1 MSNKVKF
8 GIKNGYIAV
17 RKEADGTVTYDTPIK
32 LPGMRSISLEA
43 QGELTKFYAD
53 DMVYYTSSS
62 NNGYEGDV
70 EVAMIPDEIRKAIL
84 GEVEDEK
91 KVLLEN
97 TNAATVTFAL
107 LFEIE
112 GDVKGTRFVFY
123 NCTMTRPTVES
134 ETTEDTKEPG
144 TETFTLSAAPEADG
158 LVRAKTTADT
168 DETTYNGWFTSVYKS
183 TGAVE
188 AAMAKASAKARTA

>member
-17 RKEADGTVTYDTPIK
+17 RTETDGEVTYGTPIK
-32 LPGMRSISLEA
+32 LPGMKSISLEA
-43 QGELTKFYAD
+43 QGELTKYYAD
-53 DMVYYTSSS
+53 DIVYYTSSS